1 MTGPALCSGFM
12 AVRSAV
18 RSTRPAATPAASVRA
33 QKWPVPPV
41 LVRQVRNGVVES
53 VHRGD
58 VVEVDA
64 TGRMLRVLG
73 DPDRVVNLRSTVK
86 PFGLLALLRAGGE
99 REFDLTSEE
108 LAVMAS
114 SHSGE
119 DVHVRTI
126 QAMFRRIGIPQGILA
141 CGTEGMPLDAL
152 TAARLARDGERP
164 GPLRHMCSGQHS
176 VFVLL
181 AKLGGWEL
189 ETYWQAEHPAHVAY
203 REAVAAAYNVS
214 PDRMRT
220 SIDGCG
226 VLTYAFPLREVARA
240 YAILADPRALPA
252 DDPRVALERHYLAVR
267 DAMIAHPELIGGI
280 RDRLDTS
287 LMKAVPGRVVSKSG
301 MEGLRG
307 VGILRGPRGNGSD
320 VPASGMALKIEDG
333 DGYDRGTW
341 AASVEA
347 LRQAGVLEGQALR
360 VLARYHRPQ
369 HLDPHG
375 RTGAETIAG
384 FELAPVGELVG

>member
-1 MTGPALCSGFM
+1 VA
-12 AVRSAV
+12 
-18 RSTRPAATPAASVRA
+18 
-33 QKWPVPPV
+33 KWPVPPV
-41 LVRQVRNGVVES
+41 LVRQVRNGVAES

-58 VVEVDA
+58 IVEVDA
-64 TGRMLRVLG
+64 SGRMLRLLG
-73 DPDRVVNLRSTVK
+73 NPDRMVNLRSTVK
-86 PFGLLALLRAGGE
+86 PFGLMALLRAGGQ

-126 QAMFRRIGIPQGILA
+126 QAMFRRIGIPQGVLA
-141 CGTEGMPLDAL
+141 TGTEGMPLDAL

-176 VFVLL
+176 VFILL

-203 REAVAAAYNVS
+203 REAVAAVYNV
-214 PDRMRT
+214 PADRMKT
-220 SIDGCG
+220 GLDGCG

-240 YAILADPRALPA
+240 YAILADPTALPA
-252 DDPRVALERHYLAVR
+252 GDPRADLARHFAAVR
-267 DAMIAHPELIGGI
+267 DAMLAHPELVAGS

-287 LMKAVPGRVVSKSG
+287 MMKAVPGRVVAKSG
-301 MEGLRG
+301 MEALRG
-307 VGILRGPRGNGSD
+307 IAILRGPRGNGAEM
-320 VPASGMALKIEDG
+320 PASGMALKIEDG
-333 DGYDRGTW
+333 DGHDRGTW

-347 LRQAGVLEGQALR
+347 LRQAGVVGGQALR
-360 VLARYHRPQ
+360 VLARYHRPVS
-369 HLDPHG
+369 LDPHG
-375 RTGAETIAG
+375 RTGAEAIPD
-384 FELAPVGELVG
+384 FDLAPVGELVG

>member
-1 MTGPALCSGFM
+1 M
-12 AVRSAV
+12 
-18 RSTRPAATPAASVRA
+18 
-33 QKWPVPPV
+33 

-64 TGRMLRVLG
+64 TGRMLRLLG

-86 PFGLLALLRAGGE
+86 PFGLLALLRAGGQ

-108 LAVMAS
+108 LAIMAS

-126 QAMFRRIGIPQGILA
+126 QAMFRRIGVPQAVLA

-152 TAARLARDGERP
+152 TTARLARDGERP

-176 VFVLL
+176 VFILL
-181 AKLGGWEL
+181 AKMGGWEL
-189 ETYWQAEHPAHVAY
+189 ETYWQADHPAHAAY
-203 REAVAAAYNVS
+203 REAVAAAYNVA
-214 PDRMRT
+214 PDRMHT
-220 SIDGCG
+220 AIDGCG

-240 YAILADPRALPA
+240 YAILADPSALPP
-252 DDPRVALERHYLAVR
+252 DDPRTALERHYLAVR
-267 DAMIAHPELIGGI
+267 DAMIAHPDLVGGT

-287 LMKAVPGRVVSKSG
+287 LMKAAAGRVVSKSG
-301 MEGLRG
+301 MEALRG
-307 VGILRGPRGNGSD
+307 IGILRSTRGNGTP
-320 VPASGMALKIEDG
+320 VRASGMAVKIEDG
-333 DGYDRGTW
+333 DGYDRGSW
-341 AASVEA
+341 AASIEA
-347 LRQAGVLEGQALR
+347 LRQAGVLEGQTLR
-360 VLARYHRPQ
+360 VLARYHRPLT
-369 HLDPHG
+369 LDPHG
-375 RTGAETIAG
+375 RTGAEAIAD